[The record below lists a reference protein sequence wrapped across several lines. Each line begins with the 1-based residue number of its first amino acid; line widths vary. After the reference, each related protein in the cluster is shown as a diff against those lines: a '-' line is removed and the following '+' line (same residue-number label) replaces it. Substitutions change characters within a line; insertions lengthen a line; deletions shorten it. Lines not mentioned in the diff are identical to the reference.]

1 MDQVSHLDGGPE
13 EWLRRIAVGRPF
25 VGVPDNV
32 AVALLAIGFAARKE
46 DGSLSATEAGK
57 SHLNARGIPIRWPEA
72 RRDVGA
78 ATLRLL

>member
-32 AVALLAIGFAARKE
+32 AVALLAVGFAARRA
-46 DGSLSATEAGK
+46 DGSLSATKAGR
-57 SHLNARGIPIRWPEA
+57 SHLDACGRIVRNLHTHYAA
-72 RRDVGA
+72 RRS
-78 ATLRLL
+78 

>member
-13 EWLRRIAVGRPF
+13 EWLRRIAVGRRF

-57 SHLNARGIPIRWPEA
+57 SHLNARGIPSDG
-72 RRDVGA
+72 RRRAG
-78 ATLRLL
+78 T